1 MKNATRFIVFD
12 IERNFR
18 PYKSEDPSEIVD
30 IGAVKIDVSTMKVIG
45 EFSELVKPSAP
56 LTRHTTKLTGITKKD
71 LIGVEK
77 FPQIIEKFIQ
87 FIGEDSVFISWGKED
102 YHFLS
107 HDCTLHGLECPCM
120 EKDSRFDLQK
130 FIFQAYEELFEHTPS
145 LQFAV
150 EQLGITWEG
159 KQHRALAD
167 AENTANILLKIYSER
182 DINKRYKRHGELE
195 LVKNGK
201 LTEKAKKK
209 MRKWVFKELKKHA
222 ERPFVWSAFESS
234 ETWESITERYYIS
247 ENTVELLKKH
257 FPTAV
262 RKAERQLKYLAEM
275 EENAQSR

>member
-150 EQLGITWEG
+150 EQLGLTWKG

-257 FPTAV
+257 FLTAV

>member
-87 FIGEDSVFISWGKED
+87 FIGEDSIFISWGKED

-107 HDCTLHGLECPCM
+107 HDCTLHGLECPYM

-150 EQLGITWEG
+150 EQLGLTWEG

-222 ERPFVWSAFESS
+222 ERPFLWSTFESS